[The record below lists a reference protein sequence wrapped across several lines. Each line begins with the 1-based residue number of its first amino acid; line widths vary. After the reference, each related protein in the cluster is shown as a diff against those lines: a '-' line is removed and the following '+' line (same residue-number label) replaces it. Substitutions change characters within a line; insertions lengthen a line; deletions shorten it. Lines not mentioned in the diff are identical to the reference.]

1 MHTLHYYQKIPAA
14 PMWMCRIIYK
24 VTFCLLGWSPDRGS
38 AQHMRER
45 EQRKSPAL
53 VATGRLVNASRMLLL
68 VDTAVFKD
76 ALVLIA
82 HCTCCRH
89 AGHSRV
95 EYIQKHYLFLHAWKR
110 GEAIRFTKRIT
121 LYSRQW
127 SSWQLGRPAHCNCC
141 VVQTSSMLPY
151 TRLCMRCLRSWQSFT
166 LLHSFSSV
174 CCGGAYFG
182 ESSMLWHYA
191 GSHELHVIIQPQ
203 C

>member
-14 PMWMCRIIYK
+14 SMWMCRIIYK

-110 GEAIRFTKRIT
+110 GEPIRSTKSIT
-121 LYSRQW
+121 LYSQKLALGQTC
-127 SSWQLGRPAHCNCC
+127 SLQLLCC
-141 VVQTSSMLPY
+141 ADFFHAAIHTPLYAVLAVMAIIY
-151 TRLCMRCLRSWQSFT
+151 TATFFFFGLLWWGILR
-166 LLHSFSSV
+166 
-174 CCGGAYFG
+174 
-182 ESSMLWHYA
+182 
-191 GSHELHVIIQPQ
+191 
-203 C
+203 